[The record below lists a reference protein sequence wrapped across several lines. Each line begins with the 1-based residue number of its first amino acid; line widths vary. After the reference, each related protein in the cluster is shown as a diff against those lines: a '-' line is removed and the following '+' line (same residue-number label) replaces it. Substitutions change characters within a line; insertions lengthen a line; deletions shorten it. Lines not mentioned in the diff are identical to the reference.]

1 MDRCCRSLRADRHEP
16 QTQSKQHHP
25 NGTANPGTPAPKKAL
40 SEIGETAIRRAIRQ
54 EQFEALLPAKITLAE
69 KEWLADQPVT
79 PNPVVVNEPI
89 DHEQQ
94 TGASLDLGGP
104 MSIHAPWSRE

>member
-1 MDRCCRSLRADRHEP
+1 MDRCCCSLRADRHEP
-16 QTQSKQHHP
+16 QAQGQQHHP
-25 NGTANPGTPAPKKAL
+25 DGAANPGTVAPKKAL
-40 SEIGETAIRRAIRQ
+40 SYIGVAGIRRAIRQ
-54 EQFEALLPAKITLAE
+54 EQFETLLPAKITLAE
-69 KEWLADQPVT
+69 KEWLAAQPLAT
-79 PNPVVVNEPI
+79 KPIVVNEPI

>member
-1 MDRCCRSLRADRHEP
+1 M
-16 QTQSKQHHP
+16 
-25 NGTANPGTPAPKKAL
+25 
-40 SEIGETAIRRAIRQ
+40 
-54 EQFEALLPAKITLAE
+54 AE